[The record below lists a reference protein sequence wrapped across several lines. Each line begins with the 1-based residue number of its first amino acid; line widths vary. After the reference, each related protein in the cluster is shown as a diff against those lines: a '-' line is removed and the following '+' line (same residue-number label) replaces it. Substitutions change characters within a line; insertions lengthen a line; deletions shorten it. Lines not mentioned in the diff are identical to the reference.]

1 LTLST
6 SRSMKPDQVPADLD
20 AHRTLD
26 IAYPPVRGRTGQ
38 RLSHWML
45 ACHPFLVMG
54 CAAPPPASSLPDTPM
69 RQAAFRQASQPPQTV
84 VTPEDISTWRRFEDP
99 VLEDLL
105 TQARQ
110 TNLDVRIAAERV
122 RQARAGMTAAAS
134 RLWPTVSLTGS
145 ASDQRSGLPADFKR
159 GMADVRAFRGALDI
173 GWEVDL
179 SGAARAAM
187 DGAQF
192 DALAADA
199 GVEVAQ
205 WLTTTEVA
213 RQYLLWQSARVRLQQ
228 LEALVRSQEE
238 TEQMTLSRLSQGV
251 ASELDVARAKA
262 EAAALAAQLP
272 PLRAF
277 ILTTEHQIDVLLG
290 RSPTNPDTGWRKA
303 PASLSRV
310 PTISAGQPVELL
322 QRRPDLRV
330 AEHQLRAEG
339 ARLRESAADQ
349 WPRLFLSAVVGQQD
363 LRINGVDLAPVRYSN
378 VALLFTAPLF
388 NAGRLRAAVERQSAR
403 ERIAALQYERVA
415 LSALQDVENSLVAL
429 TQAHE
434 RHARLTTTADSRR
447 IAARHAASMFREGQI
462 DRLQLLEAQRG
473 ELAAELELN
482 DSHTQRAL
490 NVVQLIRALGG
501 GWTETQGTS
510 TSAGTNS
517 RASTSTNR

>member
-1 LTLST
+1 
-6 SRSMKPDQVPADLD
+6 
-20 AHRTLD
+20 
-26 IAYPPVRGRTGQ
+26 
-38 RLSHWML
+38 
-45 ACHPFLVMG
+45 
-54 CAAPPPASSLPDTPM
+54 M
-69 RQAAFRQASQPPQTV
+69 RQAAFRQAPQPPETV
-84 VTPEDISTWRRFEDP
+84 VTPEDSNTWRRFEDP

-110 TNLDVRIAAERV
+110 ANFDVRIAGQRV
-122 RQARAGMTAAAS
+122 RQARAGITAAAS
-134 RLWPTVSLTGS
+134 RLWPTVSATGS
-145 ASDQRSGLPADFKR
+145 ASEQRSGLPADFKR

-179 SGAARAAM
+179 AGAARAAM

-205 WLTTTEVA
+205 WLATTEVA
-213 RQYLLWQSARVRLQQ
+213 RQYLLWQGARIRLQQ
-228 LEALVRSQEE
+228 LEALVKSQEE
-238 TEQMTLSRLSQGV
+238 TEQLTLSRLAQGI
-251 ASELDVARAKA
+251 ASELDVARATG
-262 EAAALAAQLP
+262 EAAALASQLP

-303 PASLSRV
+303 PTALARV

-339 ARLRESAADQ
+339 ARMRESAADQ
-349 WPRLFLSAVVGQQD
+349 WPRMFLSAVVGRQD
-363 LRINGVDLAPVRYSN
+363 LRINGIDLAPVGYSN

-415 LSALQDVENSLVAL
+415 LSALQDVENSLVTL
-429 TQAHE
+429 TQAQD
-434 RHARLTTTADSRR
+434 RHARLNTVADSRR
-447 IAARHAASMFREGQI
+447 TAARHAASLFREGQI

-473 ELAAELELN
+473 HLAAELERD

-490 NVVQLIRALGG
+490 SVVQLIRALGG
-501 GWTETQGTS
+501 GWTETQAGSANAGINTS
-510 TSAGTNS
+510 
-517 RASTSTNR
+517 STSTNTSSNR